1 MFVRDFG
8 IYRKRDELKRIQIGA
23 EHEQRLTKALLR

>member
-8 IYRKRDELKRIQIGA
+8 IYRKRDELKESRSVQNMNSD
-23 EHEQRLTKALLR
+23 LPKLC